1 MIYISGV
8 FNSVSESCLL
18 VTSLSFVD
26 ELGFIASGSLVKN
39 IALTLEKVAKTV
51 LQWGKTNA
59 VPYDTAKTE
68 TIIFSKSHRQWLNG
82 QIRETK
88 I

>member
-1 MIYISGV
+1 MA
-8 FNSVSESCLL
+8 
-18 VTSLSFVD
+18 
-26 ELGFIASGSLVKN
+26 LGSSVKN

-59 VPYDTAKTE
+59 VTYDTAKME
-68 TIIFSKSHRQWLNG
+68 AMIFSKSYRQRLNG

-88 I
+88 IRVGDERVMFNKEVTRWLGV